1 MDGWWDCDAIDDMLS
16 RFLAVKA
23 DFSIANHL
31 NPANLLYILQSKFT
45 NMQSVRRAFQVGERH
60 YDIGNDV
67 FAAMLDPRMIY
78 SCGYWECAN
87 SLAQTQEDKLHMI
100 CTKLERARGERLLD
114 IGCGWGGLAAF
125 AAEHYG
131 VAVTGV
137 TISREQK
144 TLAETRC
151 AGLPSIFNSPFIAY

>member
-1 MDGWWDCDAIDDMLS
+1 
-16 RFLAVKA
+16 
-23 DFSIANHL
+23 
-31 NPANLLYILQSKFT
+31 
-45 NMQSVRRAFQVGERH
+45 MQSVRRAFQVGERH

-67 FAAMLDPRMIY
+67 FAAMLDPPMIY
-78 SCGYWECAN
+78 SCGYWEYAN
-87 SLAQTQEDKLHMI
+87 SLAQAQEDKLHMI
-100 CTKLERARGERLLD
+100 CKKLELARGERLLD

-151 AGLPSIFNSPFIAY
+151 GGCRSIFNSPIIAH